1 MADKINGKLKNGHS
15 NCSFDIKCLGILL
28 FFGTSY
34 TNFLLAISA
43 LGKLCAAARRGSLYA
58 RTNGVQH
65 CLQPISIQ
73 AGTPDSC
80 HTECGGHYHCKNIQ
94 KQFLIWIFAS
104 IIFYSPIHLEYLFVV
119 LLNCV
124 AKIQNHGLLCNSY
137 ETFFFCLFPFLQPGR
152 NPEVEI

>member
-1 MADKINGKLKNGHS
+1 MTKSMADKINGKLKNGHS

-43 LGKLCAAARRGSLYA
+43 LGKLYAAARRGSLYA

-73 AGTPDSC
+73 AGTPNSC
-80 HTECGGHYHCKNIQ
+80 HTELLLQ
-94 KQFLIWIFAS
+94 KYPKTILDLDLAS
-104 IIFYSPIHLEYLFVV
+104 ITYFQLSTSLKSNCFT
-119 LLNCV
+119 LNYWGV
-124 AKIQNHGLLCNSY
+124 FKKNEKKI
-137 ETFFFCLFPFLQPGR
+137 TFFGYSTLFQ
-152 NPEVEI
+152 NTNQNKS

>member
-1 MADKINGKLKNGHS
+1 M
-15 NCSFDIKCLGILL
+15 L

-73 AGTPDSC
+73 AGTPNSC
-80 HTECGGHYHCKNIQ
+80 HTECGGHYYCKNIQ
-94 KQFLIWIFAS
+94 KQFSIWILHPFSTLHFTKKTPQEMVPKNQLHKAITTILKNCKTTH
-104 IIFYSPIHLEYLFVV
+104 IIKQV
-119 LLNCV
+119 
-124 AKIQNHGLLCNSY
+124 
-137 ETFFFCLFPFLQPGR
+137 
-152 NPEVEI
+152 